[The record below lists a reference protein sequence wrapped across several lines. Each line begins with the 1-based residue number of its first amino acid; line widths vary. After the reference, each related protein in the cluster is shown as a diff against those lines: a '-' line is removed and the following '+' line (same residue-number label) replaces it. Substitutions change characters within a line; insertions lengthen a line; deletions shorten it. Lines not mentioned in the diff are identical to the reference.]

1 MKIGNKIRILRK
13 AKKMTL
19 EQLSE
24 KSGVALATLSR
35 IENDKMTGTL
45 ESHMNIAKTLGVNLS
60 ELLSDIGI
68 ENKNIDIMSK
78 KNHTDV
84 FVHSDKSSYE
94 ILTTK
99 VLSKKMMPILL
110 KIDSGGGTNPEQAS
124 SGTEKFIF
132 VLEGS
137 IELNIADKKY
147 TLDCADTTYFD
158 ASMSHYY
165 KNTGKNPAKAICI
178 ITPPAL

>member
-19 EQLSE
+19 EELSE
-24 KSGVALATLSR
+24 MSSVALATLSR

-45 ESHMNIAKTLGVNLS
+45 ESHINIAKTLGVNIS
-60 ELLSDIGI
+60 ELLNDIGI
-68 ENKNIDIMSK
+68 ENRNIDILSK

-94 ILTTK
+94 ILTNK

-110 KIDSGGGTNPEQAS
+110 KIEPDGQTNSEQAS

-137 IELNIADKKY
+137 IEVCITDKKY
-147 TLDCADTTYFD
+147 ALDPADTIYFD
-158 ASMSHYY
+158 ASLSHYY
-165 KNTGKNPAKAICI
+165 RNTGKVPAKAICVM
-178 ITPPAL
+178 TPPAL